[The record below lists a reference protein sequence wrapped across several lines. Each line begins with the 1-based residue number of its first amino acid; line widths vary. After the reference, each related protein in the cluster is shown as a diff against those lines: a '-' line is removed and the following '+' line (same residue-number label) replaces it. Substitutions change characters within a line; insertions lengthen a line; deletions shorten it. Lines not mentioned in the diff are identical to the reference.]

1 MQINYRYDS
10 ETDTFFYEVRN
21 VFDDVLYETPDI
33 EEVIDFL
40 EKSTKEKTIVKG
52 SLSQC
57 LEYMKGLLDER

>member
-33 EEVIDFL
+33 VEVVDFL
-40 EKSTKEKTIVKG
+40 EKSTKEKTIVNG

-57 LEYMKGLLDER
+57 LEYMKGLLNE